1 MGTSYGSGVVARG
14 GTAEQ
19 STGGRPRVVAP
30 PAPPVATGTGN
41 GDGIVPAASL
51 SRPARLQGDDPCGG
65 FYPNEATA
73 DSGSAAVS
81 LVVLPSGKVA
91 RASVASESP
100 SGQGFGAA
108 ARRCLTASSF
118 TPALDKSGRS
128 VAAEVTVRVRFSR

>member
-1 MGTSYGSGVVARG
+1 M
-14 GTAEQ
+14 
-19 STGGRPRVVAP
+19 VAP